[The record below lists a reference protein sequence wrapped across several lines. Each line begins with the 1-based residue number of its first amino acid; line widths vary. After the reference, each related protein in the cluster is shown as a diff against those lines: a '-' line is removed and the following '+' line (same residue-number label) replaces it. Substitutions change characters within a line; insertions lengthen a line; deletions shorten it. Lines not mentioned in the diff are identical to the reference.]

1 MVSCAWFF
9 QNNYARGSLY
19 GDCAMSVTR
28 RKKIILTTA
37 TLVVLIAAGALGL
50 WLSSRSG
57 VPQAPALATER
68 LQAAAA
74 QRPVDKTDQVI
85 WDYQQRIR
93 QMPGDVQSYAVLGAA
108 YIQKARDTG
117 DPTYYGKA
125 QAVLDEALKRDPRNV
140 EALIG
145 AGTLANARHQFRE
158 ALQLGEQARVINPTV
173 PRIYGVIADAQT
185 ELGMYDEAIQTL
197 QTMIDMRPD
206 LSSYSRISYAREL
219 HGDIEGAIEAMQDA
233 VTAGGPATENS
244 AWVRVQLGN
253 LYFTQGDLAR
263 AEQEYQR
270 TLTVLPDY
278 VYAQAG
284 LGRVRAAQGK
294 LDEAISFYQN
304 AIARM
309 PLPEFVIA
317 LGETEQ
323 AAGRSTEA
331 AQQYELV
338 RAMQQ
343 LFKANGVDTDLELA
357 LFDADHPST
366 DLKGGRDDPAGT
378 VALARAA
385 YARRPSVKAADAL
398 AWALFKAGQIAEA
411 RRYAGEALRL
421 GTHDPLMLYHAGMI
435 AQAQGDSVAARDWLA
450 RSLERNPSFSPL
462 YAPLARQALANLS
475 TAASK

>member
-1 MVSCAWFF
+1 MRI
-9 QNNYARGSLY
+9 ARP
-19 GDCAMSVTR
+19 
-28 RKKIILTTA
+28 KIAVIGVALA
-37 TLVVLIAAGALGL
+37 LALGAGAFGM
-50 WLSSRSG
+50 WRHG
-57 VPQAPALATER
+57 QAQPATSAATQ
-68 LQAAAA
+68 LQAAVG

-85 WDYQQRIR
+85 WDYQQRVR
-93 QMPGDVQSYAVLGAA
+93 QSPDDVQSYAVLGAA
-108 YIQKARDTG
+108 YMQKVRDTG
-117 DPTYYGKA
+117 DPSFYAKA
-125 QAVLDEALKRDPRNV
+125 QSVLDEALKRDPQNV

-158 ALQLGEQARVINPTV
+158 ALQLGKQAKAINPTV

-185 ELGMYDEAIQTL
+185 ELGLYDDAVQTL

-219 HGDIEGAIEAMQDA
+219 HGDIEGAVEAMQAA

-244 AWVRVQLGN
+244 AWVRVQLAN
-253 LYFTQGDLAR
+253 LYFTQGDLAH

-270 TLTVLPDY
+270 TLTLLPNY

-294 LDEAISFYQN
+294 LDEAIGLYQS

-317 LGETEQ
+317 LGETQQ
-323 AAGRSTEA
+323 AAGQAAEA
-331 AQQYELV
+331 AKQYDLV

-357 LFDADHPST
+357 LFDADH
-366 DLKGGRDDPAGT
+366 GQAPAAT
-378 VALARAA
+378 VALARDA
-385 YARRPSVKAADAL
+385 YARQPSVKAADTL
-398 AWALFKAGQIAEA
+398 AWALFKAGQTAEA
-411 RRYAGEALRL
+411 RRYADQALRL
-421 GTHDPLMLYHAGMI
+421 GTHDPLMLYHAGTI
-435 AQAQGDSVAARDWLA
+435 AQAQGDSVAARDWLT

>member
-1 MVSCAWFF
+1 MRI
-9 QNNYARGSLY
+9 ARPNI
-19 GDCAMSVTR
+19 AMIGV
-28 RKKIILTTA
+28 A
-37 TLVVLIAAGALGL
+37 LVLALGAGAFGL
-50 WLSSRSG
+50 WRHG
-57 VPQAPALATER
+57 QAQPATRAAAQI
-68 LQAAAA
+68 QAAAG
-74 QRPVDKTDQVI
+74 QRPIDKTDQVI
-85 WDYQQRIR
+85 WDYQQRVR
-93 QMPGDVQSYAVLGAA
+93 QNPDDVQSYAVLGAA
-108 YIQKARDTG
+108 YMQKVRDTG
-117 DPTYYGKA
+117 DPSFYAKA
-125 QAVLDEALKRDPRNV
+125 QSVLNEALKRDPQNV

-158 ALQLGEQARVINPTV
+158 ALTLGEQAKAINPTV

-185 ELGMYDEAIQTL
+185 ELGLYDAAVQSL

-206 LSSYSRISYAREL
+206 LSSYSRVSYAREL
-219 HGDIEGAIEAMQDA
+219 HGDMEGAIEAMQAA

-270 TLTVLPDY
+270 TLMLLPDY

-294 LDEAISFYQN
+294 LDEAISLYQS

-317 LGETEQ
+317 LGETHQ
-323 AAGRSTEA
+323 AAGHTAEA
-331 AQQYELV
+331 ANQYELV
-338 RAMQQ
+338 RAMEQ

-357 LFDADHPST
+357 LFDADH
-366 DLKGGRDDPAGT
+366 GADPTIT
-378 VALARAA
+378 VALARDT
-385 YARRPSVKAADAL
+385 YARRPSVKAADTL
-398 AWALFKAGQIAEA
+398 AWALFKAGQAAEA
-411 RRYAGEALRL
+411 RRYANEALRL
-421 GTHDPLMLYHAGMI
+421 GTHDPLMLYHAGTI
-435 AQAQGDSVAARDWLA
+435 AQAQGDRVAARDWLT

>member
-1 MVSCAWFF
+1 MRIT
-9 QNNYARGSLY
+9 QP
-19 GDCAMSVTR
+19 
-28 RKKIILTTA
+28 KIAVIGVALA
-37 TLVVLIAAGALGL
+37 LALGAGAFGL
-50 WLSSRSG
+50 WRHS
-57 VPQAPALATER
+57 QAQPATSAAAQ
-68 LQAAAA
+68 LQAAAS

-85 WDYQQRIR
+85 WDYQQRVR
-93 QMPGDVQSYAVLGAA
+93 QSPDDVQSYAVLGAA
-108 YIQKARDTG
+108 YMQKVRDTG
-117 DPTYYGKA
+117 DPSFYAKA
-125 QAVLDEALKRDPRNV
+125 QSVLDEALKRDPRNI

-158 ALQLGEQARVINPTV
+158 ALQFGEQARAINPTV

-185 ELGMYDEAIQTL
+185 ELGMYDNAVQTL

-219 HGDIEGAIEAMQDA
+219 HGDMEGAIEAMQDA
-233 VTAGGPATENS
+233 VSAGGPATENS
-244 AWVRVQLGN
+244 AWVRVQLAN
-253 LYFTQGDLAR
+253 LYFTQGDLAH

-270 TLTVLPDY
+270 TLALLPDY

-294 LDEAISFYQN
+294 LDEAISLYQS

-317 LGETEQ
+317 LGETQQ
-323 AAGRSTEA
+323 AAGQAAEA
-331 AQQYELV
+331 AKQYELV

-366 DLKGGRDDPAGT
+366 ELRAGGQTPAAT
-378 VALARAA
+378 VALARDA
-385 YARRPSVKAADAL
+385 YARRPSVKAADTL
-398 AWALFKAGQIAEA
+398 AWALFKAGQAAES
-411 RRYAGEALRL
+411 RRYADEALRL
-421 GTHDPLMLYHAGMI
+421 GTHDPLMLYHAGTI
-435 AQAQGDSVAARDWLA
+435 AQAQGDRVAARDWLA

>member
-1 MVSCAWFF
+1 MRIV
-9 QNNYARGSLY
+9 RP
-19 GDCAMSVTR
+19 
-28 RKKIILTTA
+28 KIAVIGA
-37 TLVVLIAAGALGL
+37 TLALTLSAGAFGL
-50 WLSSRSG
+50 WQNSQ
-57 VPQAPALATER
+57 VQPATNAAAQI
-68 LQAAAA
+68 QAAAS

-85 WDYQQRIR
+85 WDYQQRVR
-93 QMPGDVQSYAVLGAA
+93 QSPDDVQSYAVLGAA
-108 YIQKARDTG
+108 YMQKVRDTG
-117 DPTYYGKA
+117 DPSFYAKA
-125 QAVLDEALKRDPRNV
+125 QSVLNEALKRDPQNV

-158 ALQLGEQARVINPTV
+158 ALTLGEQAKAINPTV

-185 ELGMYDEAIQTL
+185 ELGLYDAAVQTL

-206 LSSYSRISYAREL
+206 LSSYSRVSYAREL
-219 HGDIEGAIEAMQDA
+219 HGDMEGAIEAMQAA

-270 TLTVLPDY
+270 TLTLLPDY

-284 LGRVRAAQGK
+284 MGRVRAAQGK
-294 LDEAISFYQN
+294 LDEAISMYQS

-317 LGETEQ
+317 LGETQQ
-323 AAGRSTEA
+323 AAGHTAEA
-331 AQQYELV
+331 AKQYELV
-338 RAMQQ
+338 RAMEQ

-357 LFDADHPST
+357 LFDADH
-366 DLKGGRDDPAGT
+366 GADPTIT
-378 VALARAA
+378 VALARDA
-385 YARRPSVKAADAL
+385 YARRPSVKAADTL
-398 AWALFKAGQIAEA
+398 AWALFKAGQAAEA
-411 RRYAGEALRL
+411 RRYANEALRL
-421 GTHDPLMLYHAGMI
+421 GTHDPLMLYHAGTI
-435 AQAQGDSVAARDWLA
+435 AQAQGDRVAARDWLT

-475 TAASK
+475 TTARK